1 MDFQVDVW
9 HGPHVGCPR
18 RAHGRVY
25 RKLVILV
32 LKVLSQG
39 ADQSSRSKEM
49 DG

>member
-1 MDFQVDVW
+1 MDPTWDV
-9 HGPHVGCPR
+9 HVG
-18 RAHGRVY
+18 AHGRVY